1 MIELRQFRQ
10 FIAVAEELS
19 FRRAAER
26 LNMAQPPLTATIKR
40 IEDEVGAIL
49 IERTN
54 RIERL
59 TEAGRVFLDE
69 ARKTVNQAERA
80 MLAAQRAGAG
90 LTGTLRVTFVAS
102 AAREILPS
110 ILLRFREHY
119 PAVKLELRE
128 AMTTQ
133 QLTSLANND
142 SDLGFVI
149 PPLQDAENLTIEVIA
164 RNRLVAALPEGHPLT
179 KAAQITLAD
188 MSHESWILFA
198 ARQGPGLHRIIHK
211 ACAKAGFSP
220 RIGQEAPQMDT
231 IANLVAGGMGVA
243 LVSRALATSGRK
255 GVAFRELA
263 GPGTPVE
270 FELAIA
276 YAHSS
281 PVLDAFVAA
290 TRLHAKM
297 IAP

>member
-69 ARKTVNQAERA
+69 ARKTVSQAERA

-128 AMTTQ
+128 SMTAQ
-133 QLTSLANND
+133 QLVSLANNE

-149 PPLQDAENLTIEVIA
+149 PPLQDGENLNIEIIA
-164 RNRLVAALPEGHPLT
+164 RNRLVAALPEGHLLT
-179 KAAQITLAD
+179 KADQITLAD
-188 MSHESWILFA
+188 MSQETWILFA
-198 ARQGPGLHRIIHK
+198 ARQGPGLHRIIHA

-220 RIGQEAPQMDT
+220 HIGQEAPQMDT

-243 LVSRALATSGRK
+243 LVSRALATGGRK

-270 FELAIA
+270 YELAVA
-276 YAHSS
+276 YRHSS
-281 PVLDAFVAA
+281 PVLDAFIAA

-297 IAP
+297 IVP

>member
-19 FRRAAER
+19 FRRAADR

-40 IEDEVGAIL
+40 IEDEVGATL

-59 TEAGRVFLDE
+59 TEAGRVFLEE
-69 ARKTVNQAERA
+69 ARKTVSQAEQA

-128 AMTTQ
+128 AMTAQ
-133 QLTSLANND
+133 QLASLAAGE

-149 PPLQDAENLTIEVIA
+149 PPLQDAANLNIEVIA
-164 RNRLVAALPEGHPLT
+164 RNRLVAALPEGHPL
-179 KAAQITLAD
+179 ASADRITLAD
-188 MSHESWILFA
+188 MSQESWIMFA
-198 ARQGPGLHRIIHK
+198 ARQGPGLHRIIHA

-220 RIGQEAPQMDT
+220 TIGQEAPQMDT
-231 IANLVAGGMGVA
+231 IASLVAGGMGVA
-243 LVSRALATSGRK
+243 LVSKALATGGRK
-255 GVAFRELA
+255 GVAFRDLT

-276 YAHSS
+276 YSHST

-290 TRLHAKM
+290 TRSHLRIM
-297 IAP
+297 TP